1 MRSSTLFLLILS
13 LHSYVFGQTEITL
26 SIQHTQGT
34 EAFELGKTSTNNLN
48 HQYKTD
54 RLEYY
59 ISEISL
65 IHDNGTETQIEDL
78 YLLVDASETTSVSL
92 GNFDVTNLEKV
103 KFHVG
108 VDSIN
113 NHGDP
118 TLYHGTHPLSPQA
131 PSMHWGWTAGYRFVA
146 YEGYSGTN
154 LNQQFQIH
162 SLGDINYFTTVVDTE
177 VSASNGT
184 LDIILDADYSKAL
197 QDIAMNSGLIVHSD
211 NLQARQL
218 LENFRDHVFSNST
231 LTNTIDQINDQIE
244 LEIFPN
250 PTHDFI
256 TVKIDTEKIQLE
268 QPILRIVA
276 SNGTILHETKYNSEF
291 KTIDFTSVSSGNYI
305 LQLISNRDIISSRP
319 VIVH

>member
-34 EAFELGKTSTNNLN
+34 AAFELGKTSTNNLN

-103 KFHVG
+103 QFHIG

-146 YEGYSGTN
+146 FEGYSGTN

-162 SLGDINYFTTVVDTE
+162 SLGDINYFTTVVDAE

-197 QDIAMNSGLIVHSD
+197 QDIEMNSGLIVHSD

-218 LENFRDHVFSNST
+218 LENFRDYVFSSTT
-231 LTNTIDQINDQIE
+231 LTNTSNEEVSSIQFN
-244 LEIFPN
+244 IFPN
-250 PTHDFI
+250 PTTDLATI
-256 TVKIDTEKIQLE
+256 SIAQESIAGNNLSLRVLDSKGA
-268 QPILRIVA
+268 ILIE
-276 SNGTILHETKYNSEF
+276 SLYNSQNER
-291 KTIDFTSVSSGNYI
+291 IDFSSFPSGNYVI
-305 LQLISNRDIISSRP
+305 QLMSELEIIKSQQ